1 MKPRYLELCAGLF
14 FLLGIDSLVWI
25 SMNLARQQFFG
36 SNGYQVNAIFSNCSG
51 LTSGAA
57 VAIAGVEVGR
67 VKSISLDEYE
77 ANVTMIIDEGVELQ
91 EDVIASI
98 KTKGLIGEKFIEI
111 SPGGAE
117 EIISDGGIIRDTE
130 PSMDIEG
137 LISKFVHG
145 SL

>member
-1 MKPRYLELCAGLF
+1 
-14 FLLGIDSLVWI
+14 
-25 SMNLARQQFFG
+25 
-36 SNGYQVNAIFSNCSG
+36 
-51 LTSGAA
+51 
-57 VAIAGVEVGR
+57 
-67 VKSISLDEYE
+67 
-77 ANVTMIIDEGVELQ
+77 MIIDEGVELQ